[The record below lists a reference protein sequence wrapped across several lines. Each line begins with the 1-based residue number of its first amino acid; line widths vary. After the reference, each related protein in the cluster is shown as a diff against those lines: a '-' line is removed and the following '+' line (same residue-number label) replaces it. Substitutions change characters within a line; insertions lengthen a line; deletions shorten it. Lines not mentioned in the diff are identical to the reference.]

1 MTSGR
6 FVQETRSRLR
16 EGILDAAEGLVLA
29 GGWSSV
35 TMAAVAARVGVSR
48 QTVYN
53 DVGGKDALGEALVL
67 RELEGFLEVV
77 GGELSG
83 GEDLVD
89 AVERTVEAVLSKAL
103 DHPLLKDVLVS
114 AHGGEPSL
122 LPFLT
127 TGSDQLVSRATAVLV
142 LVIADRPDAPA
153 VPEADLVRVCETVV
167 RLVLSHVVHP
177 GAAPDAVA
185 TDVGW
190 LVRHVIASV
199 TSAP

>member
-1 MTSGR
+1 MSSGR

-16 EGILDAAEGLVLA
+16 EGILDATEQIVLH
-29 GGWSSV
+29 GGWSAV
-35 TMAAVAARVGVSR
+35 TMAAVAERVGVSR

-77 GGELSG
+77 GGELSSG
-83 GEDLVD
+83 DDLVG
-89 AVERTVEAVLSKAL
+89 AVERTVEAVLAKAL
-103 DHPLLKDVLVS
+103 DNPLLKDVLVS
-114 AHGGEPSL
+114 AHGGETSL

-127 TGSDQLVSRATAVLV
+127 TQSDQLVSRATAVLV

-153 VPEADLVRVCETVV
+153 VPERDLVRVCETVV

-185 TDVGW
+185 ADVGW
-190 LVRHVIASV
+190 LVRHVLASV
-199 TSAP
+199 TTP

>member
-1 MTSGR
+1 
-6 FVQETRSRLR
+6 VQETRSRLR
-16 EGILDAAEGLVLA
+16 EGILDATEQIVLA
-29 GGWSSV
+29 GGWSAV
-35 TMAAVAARVGVSR
+35 TMAAVAERVGVSR

-83 GEDLVD
+83 GDDLVG
-89 AVERTVEAVLSKAL
+89 AVERTVEAVLAKAL
-103 DHPLLKDVLVS
+103 DNPLLKDVLVS
-114 AHGGEPSL
+114 AHGGETSL

-127 TGSDQLVSRATAVLV
+127 TQSDQLVSRATAVLV

-153 VPEADLVRVCETVV
+153 VPERDLQRVCETVV

-185 TDVGW
+185 ADVGW

-199 TSAP
+199 TTTP

>member
-1 MTSGR
+1 MSTGR

-16 EGILDAAEGLVLA
+16 EGILDATERLVLH

-35 TMAAVAARVGVSR
+35 TMAAVAERVGVSR

-67 RELEGFLEVV
+67 RELEDFLDVV
-77 GGELSG
+77 GGELSSG
-83 GEDLVD
+83 DDLVE
-89 AVERTVEAVLSKAL
+89 AVERTVEAVLRKAL
-103 DHPLLKDVLVS
+103 DNPLLEDVLVS

-127 TGSDQLVSRATAVLV
+127 TGSDQLLTRAAAVLV
-142 LVIADRPDAPA
+142 LVIGDRPDAPA
-153 VPEADLVRVCETVV
+153 VTEGDLERVCETVV

-185 TDVGW
+185 ADVGW
-190 LVRHVIASV
+190 LVRHVLAAAAAS
-199 TSAP
+199 

>member
-1 MTSGR
+1 VSAGR

-16 EGILDAAEGLVLA
+16 EGILDATEQIVLD
-29 GGWSSV
+29 GGWSAV

-77 GGELSG
+77 GGELSSG
-83 GEDLVD
+83 DDLVD
-89 AVERTVEAVLSKAL
+89 AVERTVEAVMTKAL
-103 DHPLLKDVLVS
+103 DNPLLKDVLVS
-114 AHGGEPSL
+114 AHGGETSL

-127 TGSDQLVSRATAVLV
+127 ARSDQLVARATAVLV
-142 LVIADRPDAPA
+142 LVIADRPDAPD
-153 VPEADLVRVCETVV
+153 VPERDLLRVCETVV

-185 TDVGW
+185 ADVGW
-190 LVRHVIASV
+190 LVRHVLASV
-199 TSAP
+199 TTTP

>member
-1 MTSGR
+1 MSAGR
-6 FVQETRSRLR
+6 FVQETRTRLR
-16 EGILDAAEGLVLA
+16 EGILDATERLVLD

-83 GEDLVD
+83 GDDLVE
-89 AVERTVEAVLSKAL
+89 AVERTVEAVLAKAL
-103 DHPLLKDVLVS
+103 DNPLLKDVLVS

-127 TGSDQLVSRATAVLV
+127 TGSDQLLARATAVLV
-142 LVIADRPDAPA
+142 LVIGDRPDAPD
-153 VPEADLVRVCETVV
+153 VPEVDLERVCETVV

-185 TDVGW
+185 ADVGW
-190 LVRHVIASV
+190 LVRHVLASV
-199 TSAP
+199 TATP

>member
-1 MTSGR
+1 MTTGR

-35 TMAAVAARVGVSR
+35 TMAAVAQRVGVSR

-142 LVIADRPDAPA
+142 LVIANRPDAPA

-185 TDVGW
+185 ADVGW